1 MDWGQA
7 GRPNLVVK
15 DQIVEIV
22 DLIKDERY
30 QKKIDVVPRNPV

>member
-15 DQIVEIV
+15 DRIVEIV

-30 QKKIDVVPRNPV
+30 EKK